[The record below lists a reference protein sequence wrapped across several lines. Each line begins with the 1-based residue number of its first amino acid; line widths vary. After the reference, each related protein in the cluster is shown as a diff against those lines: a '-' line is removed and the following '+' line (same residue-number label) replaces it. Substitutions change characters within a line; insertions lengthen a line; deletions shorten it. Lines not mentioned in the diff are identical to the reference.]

1 MKNLIGQIIILTLA
15 FIIVG
20 CQSESQIDNFN
31 LEIRDFDGS
40 QGYWLTY
47 KINQDS
53 LKIHYN
59 CDFENC
65 KDTILHSIKMDK
77 RRVQKLYSFLKE
89 NRLDTLKKRYLNEG
103 YDGLNL
109 QVKIS
114 GDSLYDKRISLQRYR
129 HPIIENLMT
138 EIDKSIEV
146 KKYKYHR
153 Y

>member
-1 MKNLIGQIIILTLA
+1 MRYLFKRIIILTIT

-20 CQSESQIDNFN
+20 CQSESRIDNFN
-31 LEIRDFDGS
+31 LEVRDFDGS

-65 KDTILHSIKMDK
+65 KDTILHSIKLDK
-77 RRVQKLYSFLKE
+77 IKVQKLYSFLKE
-89 NRLDTLKKRYLNEG
+89 SRLDTLKRKYRNEG

-109 QVKIS
+109 QIKIS

-129 HPIIENLMT
+129 HPVIENLMT